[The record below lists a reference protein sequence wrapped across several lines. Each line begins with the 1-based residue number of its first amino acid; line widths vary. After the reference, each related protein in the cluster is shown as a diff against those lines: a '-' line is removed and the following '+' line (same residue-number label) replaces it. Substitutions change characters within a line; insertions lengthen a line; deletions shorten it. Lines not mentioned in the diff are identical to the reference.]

1 MTEVVSVKFKNG
13 GKEYFFDPD
22 GNNVKTGDIIIVE
35 MQRGKEMATAILPE
49 LQGDAFGITHDS
61 STASLIRYIKRL
73 RK

>member
-1 MTEVVSVKFKNG
+1 MLVALYEHKVFVQGVIWDINS
-13 GKEYFFDPD
+13 FDQF
-22 GNNVKTGDIIIVE
+22 GVE
-35 MQRGKEMATAILPE
+35 LGKEMATAILPE